1 MAKAWFHNG
10 EPLTLYLPCLWRVDL
25 RDPLLRQRRMDGLN
39 IDGQMFSACR
49 GVLSTLLPKQAG
61 VAIRFVGFISAVD
74 IVADLVPTGVQ
85 F

>member
-1 MAKAWFHNG
+1 
-10 EPLTLYLPCLWRVDL
+10 
-25 RDPLLRQRRMDGLN
+25 MDGLN